1 MSEGVGEHEAS
12 DIRALVTRVL
22 NDLGSP
28 EPPLSLDM
36 VRELLK
42 LDLKYYSTSNTSF
55 LQDVAHRMKLAGK
68 QIIDRP
74 MVLLEAVQK
83 AKLSALWVPDAK
95 RILIDQNVPDA
106 KHRWIQGHEI
116 GHSLIPWHREFLFG
130 DNEYTLTPACHAMVE
145 AEANYA
151 AAQLLFLQDKFV
163 EEARDGALDFG
174 ALKKLAT
181 RYGNTMTTTL
191 WRMVEER
198 DPTFPVFG
206 LISAHPRHP
215 SIGRGED
222 GSVVRHFIR
231 SDAFLKRF
239 ASSTGEQCYAL
250 VAKHCGYAKGGPVV
264 DASDFLIDADGEPQ
278 QFRIR
283 SFCNSHAVLTM
294 GEMTGPAPIVS
305 FGT

>member
-22 NDLGSP
+22 NDLDSP
-28 EPPLSLDM
+28 EPPLSLDT

-68 QIIDRP
+68 QVIDRP
-74 MVLLEAVQK
+74 MLLLEAVQK

-95 RILIDQNVPDA
+95 RILIDENVPNA

-116 GHSLIPWHREFLFG
+116 GHSLIPWHHEFLFG

-145 AEANYA
+145 AEANYLA
-151 AAQLLFLQDKFV
+151 GQLLFLQGKFV
-163 EEARDGALDFG
+163 EEARDGALDFD
-174 ALKKLAT
+174 ALKKLAG

-198 DPTFPVFG
+198 DPSAAVFG

-231 SDAFLKRF
+231 SEAFRLRF
-239 ASSTGEQCYAL
+239 ATTTGEQCYAL
-250 VAKHCGYAKGGPVV
+250 LAKHCGFAKGGPVL
-264 DASDFLIDADGEPQ
+264 DASDLLIDVNGELS
-278 QFRIR
+278 QFALRG
-283 SFCNSHAVLTM
+283 FCNRHAVLTF
-294 GEMTGPAPIVS
+294 GEMTGPAPIIS
-305 FGT
+305 FGS

>member
-264 DASDFLIDADGEPQ
+264 DASDFLIDADCFLQKPIHRRLSLSRRRQ
-278 QFRIR
+278 K
-283 SFCNSHAVLTM
+283 SALVVL
-294 GEMTGPAPIVS
+294 
-305 FGT
+305 